1 MLTDSGSH
9 ISHKNLIV
17 SNNISDT
24 GIKKGGTF
32 TKILLIDGY
41 AKHIDSNGNLNK
53 ALYSIFLNRV
63 RKNNEVQVSSVEDYD
78 RINEV
83 NKMLWA
89 DLIFIQFPIYWF
101 QVPGKLKQYLDDVF
115 VYNQFYHF
123 SKEYGQGGL
132 MADRK
137 FLLSTTWNAPES
149 AFGDPSE
156 FFEGKQIDDVLF
168 PLYCAFKYCGFT
180 PFDPDKRVL
189 SFHDVVKHPDTKQY
203 FTTMNT
209 FITQHFE

>member
-123 SKEYGQGGL
+123 SKEYGQGG
-132 MADRK
+132 
-137 FLLSTTWNAPES
+137 
-149 AFGDPSE
+149 
-156 FFEGKQIDDVLF
+156 
-168 PLYCAFKYCGFT
+168 
-180 PFDPDKRVL
+180 
-189 SFHDVVKHPDTKQY
+189 
-203 FTTMNT
+203 
-209 FITQHFE
+209 